1 MAEDW
6 IADRTIVVDPAT
18 NRVLSA
24 DEDQTGVFV
33 AAEGAPVSDA
43 DCKRYG
49 IGPYAG
55 QAEADDAESTE
66 ATADAEATDEAADD
80 AAPEDPAPAP
90 AKAKK

>member
-1 MAEDW
+1 MAEEDW

-24 DEDQTGVFV
+24 DEDATGIFI

-49 IGPYAG
+49 LGPYEG
-55 QAEADDAESTE
+55 QAEAEADDA
-66 ATADAEATDEAADD
+66 AEADDEAAEEEAPAQD
-80 AAPEDPAPAP
+80 ATPAPAT
-90 AKAKK
+90 KARK